1 MQSNIWRFSGVAI
14 GLAAALALGAC
25 DVDKTQEGELPQ
37 VDVDVEGGQLPRYDV
52 NAPEIDVATRDEEV
66 TIPDVD
72 IDVDREERTIT
83 LPDVDVDIPDE
94 EDNESAPAES
104 PGRE

>member
-1 MQSNIWRFSGVAI
+1 MQNIIWRSTGVAI
-14 GLAAALALGAC
+14 GLAATLALSAC
-25 DVDKTQEGELPQ
+25 DVDQTQEGELPQ

-52 NAPEIDVATRDEEV
+52 NAPEIEIATRDEQV

-83 LPDVDVDIPDE
+83 LPDVNIDIPDE
-94 EDNESAPAES
+94 EDNENAAAQSE
-104 PGRE
+104 GRE